1 MANPLR
7 WFRRHAKVLMVVLGS
22 GAMAIFGLGPVFDTL
37 SRPSANRGSNEN
49 EVVATWK
56 DGDITRNDLNAL
68 QNSHFQVQRF
78 LSQMAQAAVD
88 RKGDD
93 FQSLAQPVPPINT
106 GQKFTQTLVDEQLID
121 RMLMAAKAE
130 AEGIVVSDGIIDD
143 YLAMASGDA
152 GFSRNDLERINQ
164 TANQGNCSLEN
175 IRRHL
180 RVELLSMQ
188 MRMYSMAGLP
198 MVPNPVES
206 MELYGRVAERVECLT
221 MPVSVE
227 QFLGNLGEEPTASEI
242 NKLFEEGKHDYADPE
257 GVEPG
262 FKLRNKVKVQYFVA
276 NFETFMQ
283 NEMNKLTDEDVQKE
297 YDRLVKEKANIVM
310 ETIPADDAIQ
320 IDDPPPALPGDGEAS
335 DDADGVDPPPALEAG
350 DAEGEVE
357 GTESDTESESSDG
370 NSDQSLKVI
379 ARKTQYVSLKT
390 QEEETE
396 STSEPGQ
403 AESAEP
409 ETDEAATAENAEDTA
424 AGSTLETGESETPA
438 GESDT
443 PAGETQTTET
453 PEGELGPLLADESKE
468 LEKRVRPLKGV
479 ADAVKRAMVNEAARK
494 AMDESIKRA
503 QVKVS
508 SYHAKVMKWEYTD
521 EAKRKEKQEPVP
533 IDFKALAEKHNL
545 VLNET
550 PLSDEFALSES
561 PLGRVAVP
569 MLVRGPNGMQQ
580 RAVRSVSQIL
590 FDRFDDYK
598 VYEPSPANDFLTGD
612 SYLYWLSEKEDARS
626 PTLEECKDEI
636 TKFWKSR
643 KAVELAKAEAQKI
656 VDNVKTQGK
665 PLTELYAERATSTG
679 EFSWFNNFGRLT
691 IGTPANVTDP
701 GDEFM
706 STAFEL
712 KKSGVGM
719 SPNRSKDTIYVI
731 QMVSDRKTVDELGSD
746 YLNNQFFRFKQVPND
761 VKAVSSY
768 YGRELNYDWNQQFS
782 DEMGLKFMGR

>member
-37 SRPSANRGSNEN
+37 SRPSSNRATSEN
-49 EVVATWK
+49 EVVAKWK
-56 DGDITRNDLNAL
+56 EGDITRNDLNVL
-68 QNSHFQVQRF
+68 QNRHFQVQRF
-78 LSQMAQAAVD
+78 LAQLSETAVD

-93 FQSLAQPVPPINT
+93 FRSLAQPVPPINT

-121 RMLMAAKAE
+121 RMLMAEKAE

-152 GFSRNDLERINQ
+152 GFSRNDLELINQ
-164 TANQGNCSLEN
+164 KANQGSCSLEN

-180 RVELLSMQ
+180 RTELLSMQ

-206 MELYGRVAERVECLT
+206 MELFGRVAERVECLT

-227 QFLGNLGEEPTASEI
+227 QFLGKMSEEPTSSEI
-242 NKLFEEGKHDYADPE
+242 NTLFEAGKHDYADPE
-257 GVEPG
+257 GIKPG

-297 YDRLVKEKANIVM
+297 YDRLVEEKANIVM

-320 IDDPPPALPGDGEAS
+320 IDDPPPILPGNGEANES
-335 DDADGVDPPPALEAG
+335 TEDADGVAPPPSLESG
-350 DAEGEVE
+350 ESTEGGSVE
-357 GTESDTESESSDG
+357 GNSEEG
-370 NSDQSLKVI
+370 NSVEGDQSLKLT
-379 ARKTQYVSLKT
+379 ARKDQYVSLRL
-390 QEEETE
+390 QEENQEESEQEGASSAESTEAATAETE
-396 STSEPGQ
+396 SADATQ
-403 AESAEP
+403 AESAESG
-409 ETDEAATAENAEDTA
+409 EAATTDEAAAE
-424 AGSTLETGESETPA
+424 
-438 GESDT
+438 
-443 PAGETQTTET
+443 TTDD
-453 PEGELGPLLADESKE
+453 ELGPLLADDSKE
-468 LEKRVRPLKGV
+468 LEKRVRPLKDV
-479 ADAVKRAMVNEAARK
+479 ADAVKRAMVSADARK

-521 EAKRKEKQEPVP
+521 EKKRKDKEEPTP

-561 PLGRVAVP
+561 QLGRVAVP
-569 MLVRGPNGMQQ
+569 LLVQGPNGQQQ

-598 VYEPSPANDFLTGD
+598 IYEPSPANDFLTGD

-626 PTLEECKDEI
+626 PELDECKEEI
-636 TKFWKSR
+636 IKFWKSR
-643 KAVELAKAEAQKI
+643 KAIELAQAEAQKI
-656 VDNVKTQGK
+656 VDKVKGEGK
-665 PLTELYAERATSTG
+665 LLSDLYAERATSTG
-679 EFSWFNNFGRLT
+679 EFSWFNNFGRPA

-706 STAFEL
+706 QTAFGL
-712 KKSGVGM
+712 AKSEVGM

-731 QMVSDRKTVDELGSD
+731 QMVSERKTIDELGSD
-746 YLNNQFFRFKQVPND
+746 YLNNQFFRFKQVPGD

-768 YGRELNYDWNQQFS
+768 YGRELNYDWNQEFT